1 MWVPKELPSFVTLKW
16 SEKIKAGEIRITFD
30 TLERLSHDMPYECGK
45 RASGQCVKSFKI
57 ELLKGNETVKVI
69 EESMNYHRLYVKN
82 IEEVKFD
89 TLKLTLLETWEENRI
104 PGVYEI
110 RVY

>member
-1 MWVPKELPSFVTLKW
+1 
-16 SEKIKAGEIRITFD
+16 
-30 TLERLSHDMPYECGK
+30 MPYECGK

-82 IEEVKFD
+82 IEAVKFD